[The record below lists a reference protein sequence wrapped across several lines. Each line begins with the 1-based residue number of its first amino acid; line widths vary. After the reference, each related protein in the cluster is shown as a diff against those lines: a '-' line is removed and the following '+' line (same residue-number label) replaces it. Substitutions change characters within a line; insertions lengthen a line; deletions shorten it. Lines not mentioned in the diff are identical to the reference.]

1 MPQGTDRQESPISS
15 PSKIAT
21 CCYCGTRAALVLKG
35 KQRHELS
42 CSSCGAPLHDL
53 KMVPKRKLSE
63 GKAKRDTANAAGYR
77 KKKKPKKKKT
87 MFSRVFDE
95 AWDVIED
102 IFD

>member
-1 MPQGTDRQESPISS
+1 MPQGTDRQESLISS

-53 KMVPKRKLSE
+53 KMVPKRKLVE
-63 GKAKRDTANAAGYR
+63 KQTKRDMGKFAGS
-77 KKKKPKKKKT
+77 PKKKKKKNKGV
-87 MFSRVFDE
+87 FSRVLDE

>member
-1 MPQGTDRQESPISS
+1 MST

-35 KQRHELS
+35 TQRQELS
-42 CSSCGAPLHDL
+42 CSSCGAPLHNL
-53 KMVPKRKLSE
+53 KMMPKRKLDDA
-63 GKAKRDTANAAGYR
+63 KANRQTAKQDRPYKS
-77 KKKKPKKKKT
+77 KKKKKGV
-87 MFSRVFDE
+87 FSRVLDE

>member
-1 MPQGTDRQESPISS
+1 MSG

-35 KQRHELS
+35 KDRHELS
-42 CSSCGAPLHDL
+42 CSSCGAPLHNL
-53 KMVPKRKLSE
+53 KMLPKRKVSKVKTARADTSYS
-63 GKAKRDTANAAGYR
+63 GSHKSKR
-77 KKKKPKKKKT
+77 KKKKKT
-87 MFSRVFDE
+87 MFSRVLDE

>member
-1 MPQGTDRQESPISS
+1 MPQGTDKQESTIFT

-53 KMVPKRKLSE
+53 KMVPKRKLSDS
-63 GKAKRDTANAAGYR
+63 KPVRNAAKTQHPYKS
-77 KKKKPKKKKT
+77 KKKKRKKGL
-87 MFSRVFDE
+87 FSRVLDE
-95 AWDVIED
+95 AWDVVED